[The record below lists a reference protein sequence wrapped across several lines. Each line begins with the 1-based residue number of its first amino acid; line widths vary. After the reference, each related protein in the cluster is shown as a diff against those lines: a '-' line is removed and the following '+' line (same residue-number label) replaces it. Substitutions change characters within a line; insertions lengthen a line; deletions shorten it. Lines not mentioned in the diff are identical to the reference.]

1 MSCRFHQHL
10 KTSRFLLCFAVG
22 AVALSQPS
30 RVCCSALLCTG
41 GASGVPSMKG
51 QEPKGI
57 LLSRAFMQRQL
68 LGHGEG
74 CILMLQ
80 VKAGP
85 VHTPRL
91 RAAPWF

>member
-1 MSCRFHQHL
+1 M
-10 KTSRFLLCFAVG
+10 
-22 AVALSQPS
+22 
-30 RVCCSALLCTG
+30 
-41 GASGVPSMKG
+41 PSMKG